1 MKKRTQVTL
10 SLALAVLALGG
21 CSTVRAKAAYQD
33 GNKAYKEENYKKAI
47 EEYTRAV
54 EFAPDMAEAWF
65 YLASSHQQLYRP
77 GKETPENQKHLE
89 DAVANYKKALEANT
103 GANENLRKVK
113 LNTLGAL
120 TGIYTEDPYKNYDEA
135 KRYADE
141 LVRDNPADT
150 MNMYAMANLFE
161 KFGKIAEAEQTYEK
175 VAADNPRDTK
185 ACSALAGFYNKP
197 NWDADGNVWTEES
210 GKDRR
215 AKFDLAVS
223 TLERCAGLDP
233 NDAGGWQKV
242 ASFYWDKAYRDPLL
256 DDKSKDAYADK
267 GLAAV
272 DTALKIKPDYFE
284 AVIYKGLLFRVKA
297 AVAKN
302 SVLRQQY
309 LQDAQDLQKQG
320 LELKKLQDQQA
331 AAAAASPTGS

>member
-77 GKETPENQKHLE
+77 GKESPENQKHLE
-89 DAVANYKKALEANT
+89 DAVANYKKALETNT

-113 LNTLGAL
+113 MNTLGAL
-120 TGIYTEDPYKNYDEA
+120 TGIYSEDPFKSYDEA

-141 LVRDNPADT
+141 LVRDNPNDP
-150 MNMYAMANLFE
+150 MNLYAMANLHE
-161 KFGKIAEAEQTYEK
+161 KFGRILEAEETYKK
-175 VAADNPRDTK
+175 VTELNPTDPK
-185 ACSALAGFYNKP
+185 ACSALAGFYNKTYWRP
-197 NWDADGNVWTEES
+197 SGEVWQEGDQDTPRARFEE
-210 GKDRR
+210 
-215 AKFDLAVS
+215 AVG
-223 TLERCAGLDP
+223 TLTKCAELTP
-233 NDAGGWQKV
+233 NDHGAWQKV
-242 ASFYWDKAYRDPLL
+242 AAFYWSAAYRDPLL
-256 DDKSKDAYADK
+256 DDKKKSEYAEL
-267 GLAAV
+267 GMQAV
-272 DTALKIKPDYFE
+272 DRALQVKPDYFE

-297 AVAKN
+297 LLAPNA
-302 SVLRQQY
+302 VLRQQY
-309 LQDAQDLQKQG
+309 MQDAQDLQKQG